1 MSFLNF
7 KKLNL
12 YIVPC
17 LLTLSDL
24 FQKQIVT
31 LAKELNESVKK
42 LKEKQ
47 DTEIE
52 MREAFSRKLFR
63 KKGTRKLN

>member
-1 MSFLNF
+1 MSFLPF

-17 LLTLSDL
+17 LLTLPDL